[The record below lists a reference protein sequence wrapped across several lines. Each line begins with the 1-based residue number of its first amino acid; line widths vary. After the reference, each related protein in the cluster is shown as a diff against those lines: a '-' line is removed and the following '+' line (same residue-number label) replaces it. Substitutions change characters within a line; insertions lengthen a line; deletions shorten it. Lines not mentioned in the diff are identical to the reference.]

1 MTTQHLTMQPGGHLA
16 IESDPLPTAIQEKI
30 DALVFLAPIREAA
43 IEANTR
49 QALLE
54 AAQEY
59 YRRNLVPAADA
70 LVRRAGI
77 NTQPASRYG
86 MFIGFEAEK
95 KALRLISAESGTIT
109 PGRLRYLMGGAS
121 LNAMYRL
128 TRILKDK
135 NQIVL
140 MHKRYYAI
148 KEKQQE
154 IIS

>member
-1 MTTQHLTMQPGGHLA
+1 MTTQYLTMQPGGRLA

-121 LNAMYRL
+121 LNAMYPQVMRWL
-128 TRILKDK
+128 
-135 NQIVL
+135 QG
-140 MHKRYYAI
+140 
-148 KEKQQE
+148 
-154 IIS
+154 

>member
-135 NQIVL
+135 TQIVL